1 MKSIRVTKYN
11 PRNRDANGHYTLV
24 EEWTS
29 ISDVGDSYEDQVFT
43 IDQYL
48 AAEEKYIKAVEVLL
62 QNTGVTN
69 LKIVSLENHNN
80 ETDLNL
86 AEGKTI
92 PRRLVKELVKMILR
106 ERVWG
111 KLVAKNQFEVHFGY
125 DYYMYFVGES
135 LTDEIVEELKRIEG
149 LYVENFQSPY
159 LDQ

>member
-1 MKSIRVTKYN
+1 MRSIRVTKYN
-11 PRNRDANGHYTLV
+11 PINRDANGHYTLV

-29 ISDVGDSYEDQVFT
+29 ISDVGNTYEGQVFT
-43 IDQYL
+43 MDQYL
-48 AAEEKYIKAVEVLL
+48 ATEEKYIRAVEVLL

-69 LKIVSLENHNN
+69 LKIISLENHNN
-80 ETDLNL
+80 ESELDLE
-86 AEGKTI
+86 EGKTI
-92 PRRLVKELVKMILR
+92 PRKLVKELVKMILR

-135 LTDEIVEELKRIEG
+135 LTEEIVEELKRIEG
-149 LYVENFQSPY
+149 LYIENFESPY